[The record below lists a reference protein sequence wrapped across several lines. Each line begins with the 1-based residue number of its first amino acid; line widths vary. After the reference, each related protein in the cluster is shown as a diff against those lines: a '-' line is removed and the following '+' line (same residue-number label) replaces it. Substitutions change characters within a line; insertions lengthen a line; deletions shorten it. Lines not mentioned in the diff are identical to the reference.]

1 MVADEAPPPPPAPP
15 PAPPGAVPQRPLLL
29 HVLVM
34 EVPSILTKVHDAPAS
49 LLAQASVDLNSPSRQ
64 ILKNVCDGIEIV
76 MIFFLLAPVLAPV
89 LGPLLSA
96 GKERVQSSF
105 FGERSAMSMHTVH
118 AESGELSAPLVPEH
132 SRGVV

>member
-1 MVADEAPPPPPAPP
+1 MNADVNAHAKLAAICLVAL
-15 PAPPGAVPQRPLLL
+15 AVLVAPQR
-29 HVLVM
+29 V
-34 EVPSILTKVHDAPAS
+34 
-49 LLAQASVDLNSPSRQ
+49 LAQASVDLNSPSRQ

-118 AESGELSAPLVPEH
+118 AESGELSVPLVPEH